1 MILNILLN
9 ENDNKCE
16 KNELVKKVKGQ
27 EEEIIKNSKKE
38 ECLKFSDEESIIIQM
53 VD

>member
-27 EEEIIKNSKKE
+27 EEEIIKE
-38 ECLKFSDEESIIIQM
+38 EFCSWQI
-53 VD
+53 V